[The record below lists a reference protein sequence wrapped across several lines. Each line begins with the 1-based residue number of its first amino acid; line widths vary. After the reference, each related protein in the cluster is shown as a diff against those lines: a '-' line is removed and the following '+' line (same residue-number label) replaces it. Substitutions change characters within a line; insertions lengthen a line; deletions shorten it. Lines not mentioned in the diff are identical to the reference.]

1 MKKFLQRLLKLLAY
15 TAAGV
20 VILLAIAVGLFRLFL
35 PRLPEYQEDIK
46 GWASA
51 AIGMRVDF
59 SGMDA
64 RWGLSG
70 PEVEFYDAELLSLDE
85 GTQIVDADE
94 VSIGVGLMRLLMDR
108 KLVVDR
114 VVVTDTTIEIRQ
126 LDNGEWWIQGGPL
139 DELLPA
145 ESAGDTDV
153 GEFEIIVE
161 DVELLF
167 RQPGDKTVRVFR
179 VPRMAVRRD
188 DFRLAVDA
196 SVDLPGDLGGSLSLH
211 ATHLLGESN
220 VIESWD
226 VTVAIDNID
235 LAGVSTLHTTEAAKF
250 SSGNGSLNL
259 ALAYANGA
267 VQNATANVNI
277 RDVRVGDEPGFSIAG
292 RFEFRQDTDGWLVAS
307 NRFQLET
314 PGGIWP
320 DSSLSIKTGTDARG
334 KILTADLQASY
345 LKLDDIE
352 VLFPW
357 FSAEQHDRI
366 ADYAPEGVV
375 RSLAITVEDL
385 DTESPSFDVAA
396 EFVDVGYTG
405 SGRLPGMRGFS
416 GRLRTDAAGGRLE
429 IDSTGMVVTAPVFL
443 GDVVYLDNAFG
454 TLVWRRSDNRTTILS
469 DSIAIRNDDFDIET
483 NIEVSLAGD
492 GSAPVVDLGATWSI
506 TDLARAKRYIP
517 FIPRIPKTSEWF
529 QDGLLAGRVPSGTV
543 RLYGP
548 LDKFPFDAGEGRLI
562 VEANVRDARLKYLP
576 RWPVAEVLDLDLT
589 VENTRLYSERNH
601 VINAGNEVRN
611 ARLEI
616 GDFRQ
621 PVLTINVDS
630 AGELE
635 SLRQLI
641 VQSPLGTDV
650 FGGKLEQIA
659 VTGDGSFSIDLR
671 VPIKDIQN
679 FEFTSRL
686 QTSNASL
693 RLDGFAPPIT
703 DLNGVITIQRED
715 ISSESLGGTF
725 LGQPVSIELVP
736 APESLPGY
744 RIVANAA
751 GSTTAAAI
759 IEELGVPLDGRM
771 TGETAYTARLLFPR
785 GKLEMPSP
793 FAIEIDTDLTG
804 LGIDLPA
811 PLHKPE
817 DAAVAV
823 QATIELPAGGDVIV
837 SRGVAQSLMAWDV
850 AFAKDQEHWDFD
862 RGVVTFSGVQGD
874 VIAEMPETR
883 GLHLRGSTDYVRMQD
898 WFDLAKGGG
907 TRTGMGERIRSID
920 MAITNLHIIGQH
932 LVDHRIQV
940 DRSAWD
946 WLVQIDGADVV
957 GSAIVPYDFQ
967 SGRELVID
975 MERLVLPGDD
985 GVSGEDRAEI
995 DPRSLPPISVK
1006 AAEFAFGDR
1015 FLGAVEARFRH
1026 TADGLQSNNMVARD
1040 ATFEITGSGGW
1051 TVDESDPRGHR
1062 SYVRASLTSKNVER
1076 TMQRLNYDPGIVAD
1090 DLKMQ
1095 LDFNWSGGPREDF
1108 METLDGQVEVRIGTG
1123 QLDEVEP
1130 GAGRMFGLMSI
1141 VALPRRLSL
1150 DFRDV
1155 FSKGFGFDEI
1165 SGTFRIEDGE
1175 TYTCDLSLEGPA
1187 ADIGIIGRAGLV
1199 RRDYDQVAVVSA
1211 NFGSTLPVV
1220 GGVLGGP
1227 QVAVVMLVFSQ
1238 LFKKPLQEVTQIYY
1252 GFSGSW
1258 DEPVIESATAAE
1270 FAEIAAAAGCITV
1283 EQ

>member
-1 MKKFLQRLLKLLAY
+1 
-15 TAAGV
+15 
-20 VILLAIAVGLFRLFL
+20 
-35 PRLPEYQEDIK
+35 
-46 GWASA
+46 
-51 AIGMRVDF
+51 
-59 SGMDA
+59 
-64 RWGLSG
+64 
-70 PEVEFYDAELLSLDE
+70 
-85 GTQIVDADE
+85 
-94 VSIGVGLMRLLMDR
+94 
-108 KLVVDR
+108 
-114 VVVTDTTIEIRQ
+114 
-126 LDNGEWWIQGGPL
+126 
-139 DELLPA
+139 
-145 ESAGDTDV
+145 
-153 GEFEIIVE
+153 
-161 DVELLF
+161 
-167 RQPGDKTVRVFR
+167 
-179 VPRMAVRRD
+179 
-188 DFRLAVDA
+188 
-196 SVDLPGDLGGSLSLH
+196 
-211 ATHLLGESN
+211 
-220 VIESWD
+220 
-226 VTVAIDNID
+226 
-235 LAGVSTLHTTEAAKF
+235 
-250 SSGNGSLNL
+250 
-259 ALAYANGA
+259 
-267 VQNATANVNI
+267 
-277 RDVRVGDEPGFSIAG
+277 
-292 RFEFRQDTDGWLVAS
+292 
-307 NRFQLET
+307 
-314 PGGIWP
+314 
-320 DSSLSIKTGTDARG
+320 
-334 KILTADLQASY
+334 
-345 LKLDDIE
+345 
-352 VLFPW
+352 
-357 FSAEQHDRI
+357 
-366 ADYAPEGVV
+366 
-375 RSLAITVEDL
+375 
-385 DTESPSFDVAA
+385 
-396 EFVDVGYTG
+396 
-405 SGRLPGMRGFS
+405 
-416 GRLRTDAAGGRLE
+416 
-429 IDSTGMVVTAPVFL
+429 
-443 GDVVYLDNAFG
+443 
-454 TLVWRRSDNRTTILS
+454 
-469 DSIAIRNDDFDIET
+469 
-483 NIEVSLAGD
+483 
-492 GSAPVVDLGATWSI
+492 
-506 TDLARAKRYIP
+506 
-517 FIPRIPKTSEWF
+517 
-529 QDGLLAGRVPSGTV
+529 V

-562 VEANVRDARLKYLP
+562 VEANVRDARVKYLP
-576 RWPVAEVLDLDLT
+576 RWPVADVLDLDLT
-589 VENTRLYSERNH
+589 IENTRLYSERNH

-621 PVLTINVDS
+621 PVLTISADS

-641 VQSPLGTDV
+641 VQSPLGTDI

-671 VPIKDIQN
+671 VPIKDIRN

-686 QTSNASL
+686 QTSDASL

-736 APESLPGY
+736 APESLPAY

-759 IEELGVPLDGRM
+759 IEELGVPLEGRM

-785 GKLEMPSP
+785 GKLEAPSP

-811 PLHKPE
+811 PLNKPE

-862 RGVVTFSGVQGD
+862 RGVVTFSGAQSD

-907 TRTGMGERIRSID
+907 TRTGIGERIRSID

-1026 TADGLQSNNMVARD
+1026 TADGLQSDNMVASD
-1040 ATFEITGSGGW
+1040 ATFDITGSGGW

-1270 FAEIAAAAGCITV
+1270 FAEIAAAAGCIAV